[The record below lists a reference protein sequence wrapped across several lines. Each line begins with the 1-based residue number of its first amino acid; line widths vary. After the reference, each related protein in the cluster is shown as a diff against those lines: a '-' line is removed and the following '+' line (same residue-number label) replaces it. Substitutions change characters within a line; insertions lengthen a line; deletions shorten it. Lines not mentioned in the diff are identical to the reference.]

1 MALRERLQWSLVGE
15 LRGRQKLNK
24 FKKYWRKCNKHND
37 TVPMNVFNSDNVSVG
52 KATYGELNIVQ
63 FNNLSKIHIGNY
75 VSIAQNVTFILDA
88 DHNINTITTF
98 PHKVKTL
105 HIVENEAISKGNI
118 VVKDDVWIGYGAKIL
133 SGVTIGQGA
142 VIAAGAVVTKNVEP
156 YAIVGGVPAKV
167 IKYRFKPDIVKK
179 LENIDFSRLTT
190 ECVEKH
196 VDELYNEVC
205 ENSDIGWLPLRE

>member
-15 LRGRQKLNK
+15 LRGRQTLNK
-24 FKKYWRKCNKHND
+24 FKKYWRKSNKHND